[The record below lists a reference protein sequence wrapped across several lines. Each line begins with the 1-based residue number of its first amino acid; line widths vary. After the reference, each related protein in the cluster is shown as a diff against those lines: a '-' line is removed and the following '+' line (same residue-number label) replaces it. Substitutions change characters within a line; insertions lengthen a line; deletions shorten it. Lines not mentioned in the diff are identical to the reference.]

1 MRVHA
6 RMATALAAVT
16 LVALP
21 GVAFGAVP
29 PPAGPA
35 TAQTVASAQA
45 GAASAATAS
54 TNAARDAATAQVAL
68 DAAKAAS
75 TAAAAAAAANPT
87 PENVAAA
94 AAASAAQATA
104 QQNYDAKAAAA
115 TAAATLA
122 SDSKDNA
129 DREAA
134 SFARLNGGT
143 TTEGTTEIPEQTPG
157 GEPQP
162 DNYLHSDNVSLVG
175 HVRGLFSTGTGT
187 SCPAFNP
194 TKCPGYSSLN
204 FLHFDNLG
212 YDVMVAN
219 GTAGLSVWS
228 LKDPAKPKWIGQV
241 TLNDLKGAQKQDP
254 NDPTKTVSVIPD
266 GATMTQFWEGEN
278 MTVDSRRK
286 LAFMSRDT
294 GQKGQIIVDLKDPW
308 NPKVINFSKNF
319 QGHTSTC
326 LNDCRFMW
334 SVGGTQGAPT
344 PGKASPVS
352 VTDMRDPLHPFVYPT
367 PLASDVAR
375 TGAGGSTHSVDVD
388 FNGVAWVSGSSGV
401 RGYWTEGTHKDPAT
415 GQDRFATPY
424 DPIAYAGGRIGSG
437 SDSSFMHNAYHV
449 PGALGDQKAG
459 DTLLVTN
466 ENNNT
471 TCTRAGVF
479 IVASLK
485 GVYDGVDTITSTT
498 RMERLA
504 AYSTDGKPGQFHGTV
519 TTTNAQGQPVNT
531 TVGDCSAHWFTVKGN
546 IVAFGNYEQ
555 GTRFVDIS
563 DPRNPQQVGY
573 FRVPARAATA
583 DAPEII
589 SSDTAGAYWH
599 GKYVYVADYQRGVDV
614 IKLDDSAL
622 RGKIQ
627 PKACWNS
634 CEDAGQSVDPMST
647 SQTGGAGASVPATL
661 ALTLGTPASFVGGFT
676 PGVAKDYTASST
688 ANVISTAG
696 DATLSIAD
704 PSATATGHLVN
715 GAFSLPSA
723 LQAKAASP
731 AGTGGALKDVGGSSA
746 PTSLLTYSGP
756 ISNDPVAVTFQQH
769 IGSSDALRTGS
780 YTKTLTFTLSTTTP

>member
-1 MRVHA
+1 MRLHA
-6 RMATALAAVT
+6 RVATAIAAAT
-16 LVALP
+16 MMVAP
-21 GVAFGAVP
+21 GIAWGGVP
-29 PPAGPA
+29 NNPV
-35 TAQTVASAQA
+35 TAQTVAAAQA
-45 GAASAATAS
+45 SSATAQTAS
-54 TNAARDAATAQVAL
+54 TEAARQAAEAQVAL
-68 DAAKAAS
+68 DSAKTAA

-87 PENVAAA
+87 PANVAAA

-115 TAAATLA
+115 TTALKAATDA
-122 SDSKDNA
+122 KTNA

-134 SFARLNGGT
+134 SFANLNAGT
-143 TTEGTTEIPEQTPG
+143 STEGTGEITEPN
-157 GEPQP
+157 EPQP
-162 DNYLHSDNVSLVG
+162 TNYLHSDNVSLVG
-175 HVRGLFSTGTGT
+175 HVRGLYSTTTAGKF
-187 SCPAFNP
+187 CPAYNP
-194 TKCPGYSSLN
+194 TKCPGYSALN
-204 FLHFDNLG
+204 FLHYENLG

-241 TLNDLKGAQKQDP
+241 TLDDLKNATKPDP
-254 NDPTKTVSVIPD
+254 NDPTKTVPIIPD
-266 GATMTQFWEGEN
+266 GATMNQFWEGEN

-286 LAFMSRDT
+286 LAFMSRDS
-294 GQKGQIIVDLKDPW
+294 GQKGQIIIDLKDPW
-308 NPKVINFSKNF
+308 NPKLLNFSKNF

-344 PGKASPVS
+344 PAKTSPVS
-352 VTDMRDPLHPFVYPT
+352 VTDMRDALHPFVYPA
-367 PLASDVAR
+367 PLASDVSR

-401 RGYWTEGTHKDPAT
+401 RGFWTEGLHKDPAT
-415 GQDRFATPY
+415 GQDRSATPY
-424 DPIAYAGGRIGSG
+424 DPIAYAGGRIGGG
-437 SDSSFMHNAYHV
+437 SDSSFMHNAYHL

-498 RMERLA
+498 RMQRLA

-519 TTTNAQGQPVNT
+519 GTT

-546 IVAFGNYEQ
+546 IVALGNYEQ

-563 DPRNPQQVGY
+563 DPRNPQQVGW
-573 FRVPARAATA
+573 FRVPARTA
-583 DAPEII
+583 EPGGAPDII

-599 GKYVYVADYQRGVDV
+599 GKYVYIADYQRGVDI

-622 RGKIQ
+622 RGKIL

-634 CEDAGQSVDPMST
+634 CEDAGQAVDPMST

-661 ALTLGTPASFVGGFT
+661 ALTLGTPASFAGGFT
-676 PGVAKDYTASST
+676 PGVAKDYTATST

-723 LQAKAASP
+723 LQAKATSP
-731 AGTGGALKDVGGSSA
+731 AGTGGALKDVGGSPA
-746 PTSLLTYSGP
+746 PTSLLTY
-756 ISNDPVAVTFQQH
+756 
-769 IGSSDALRTGS
+769 
-780 YTKTLTFTLSTTTP
+780 